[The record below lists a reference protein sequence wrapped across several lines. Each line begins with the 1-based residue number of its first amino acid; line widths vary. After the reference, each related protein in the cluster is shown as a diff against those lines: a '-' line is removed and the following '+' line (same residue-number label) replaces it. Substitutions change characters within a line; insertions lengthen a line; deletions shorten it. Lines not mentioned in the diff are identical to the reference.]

1 MASQP
6 FRIIEQ
12 SRLKPILGLPIAAVF
27 AALGVWMV
35 QHPDGSTRYSPAFV
49 TIMGIVTIAMAAWLG
64 FRTVTVL
71 LKPMRLVLRREGF
84 EVQNGDGRGL
94 IGWSEVT
101 PFELVRMRGVRLVR
115 YQIRSE
121 RSVIAELSDRYL
133 PGNLDMSA
141 PDLQEIMESNRR
153 IHGHAARR

>member
-1 MASQP
+1 MPSHP

-12 SRLKPILGLPIAAVF
+12 SRIKPIFALPIAAVF
-27 AALGVWMV
+27 AAIGVWMI
-35 QHPDGSTRYSPAFV
+35 QDPDGSSRYPPAFILLMGFV
-49 TIMGIVTIAMAAWLG
+49 TVAMSAWLV
-64 FRTVTVL
+64 FRAISVI

-84 EVQNGDGRGL
+84 QVENGDRRGL

-133 PGNLDMSA
+133 PGNLDIPA
-141 PDLQEIMESNRR
+141 TDLHEIMESSRR
-153 IHGHAARR
+153 IHGHDTRP